1 MRLSFS
7 LLLLTLFSMVATAQT
22 LPTFSTDDAETWYF
36 IQFRNGEAA
45 LMDYGEAKNLQTAEI
60 DKSNQAQRWKIVGTQ
75 NDCEIIGSSG
85 RHIYYNGSR
94 FAASASKTGHLR
106 LVATNNAT
114 YKPA

>member
-75 NDCEIIGSSG
+75 NDCEICGRRGNSS
-85 RHIYYNGSR
+85 R
-94 FAASASKTGHLR
+94 
-106 LVATNNAT
+106 
-114 YKPA
+114 